1 MKKGQGGES
10 GVKQERKRR
19 RDGTKDEG
27 ASEKGWCEE
36 RDGVERRGT

>member
-19 RDGTKDEG
+19 RDGTKDETP
-27 ASEKGWCEE
+27 EKGW
-36 RDGVERRGT
+36 